1 MNLSIKIN
9 QNFMKTLKL
18 FLPLTLLM
26 CVILCNCGNNNL
38 STNSTPMNSDTSFVN
53 YIIII
58 PTGGSPDTLFFT
70 NRDLCRGSYSGTQ
83 NNTYCIMN
91 DTALSQSVSVT
102 FDGNA
107 AGSPA
112 FTFGFLSYMGGS
124 YSATSITGSV
134 SLYEAVGGKIKGTFS
149 GTFSDGVTIYQCRG
163 EFTVYRTQ

>member
-1 MNLSIKIN
+1 
-9 QNFMKTLKL
+9 MKTLKT
-18 FLPLTLLM
+18 FLPI
-26 CVILCNCGNNNL
+26 ILFAALFFYHCGNNNPA
-38 STNSTPMNSDTSFVN
+38 TNNTPLNNDTTFVN
-53 YIIII
+53 YIIVT
-58 PTGGSPDTLFFT
+58 PAGGSSDTLFFT
-70 NRDLCRGSYSGTQ
+70 DRNLCRGSYSSAQ

-91 DTALSQSVSVT
+91 DTASSQSVSVT
-102 FDGNA
+102 FEGNA

-149 GTFSDGVTIYQCRG
+149 GMFTDGVTTYQCRG